1 MESHI
6 SYLPVNFSRIY
17 AEHSNIPKG
26 LCPATVIR
34 MLYGEF
40 NMKLSK
46 ADEIARAYNV
56 NLVAL
61 LTEQCELPDAC
72 KDAKACYF
80 AECMMHCREAIG
92 MSRKD
97 LAKALHV
104 NKSSIA
110 NWETF
115 NNTPSLDVV
124 QRLAD
129 VLGVQVVM
137 LFMPVKED

>member
-6 SYLPVNFSRIY
+6 SYLPINFSRIY
-17 AEHSNIPKG
+17 SEHSNIPKG
-26 LCPATVIR
+26 LCPATVMR
-34 MLYGEF
+34 VLYGEF

-46 ADEIARAYNV
+46 ADEIARAYNT
-56 NLVAL
+56 NLIAL
-61 LTEQCELPDAC
+61 LTEKGELPDAY

-80 AECMMHCREAIG
+80 AECMMHCREAMG
-92 MSRKD
+92 MGRKD

-104 NKSSIA
+104 SRSSVA
-110 NWETF
+110 GWESF

-129 VLGVQVVM
+129 ILGVQVVM
-137 LFMPVKED
+137 LFVPVKED